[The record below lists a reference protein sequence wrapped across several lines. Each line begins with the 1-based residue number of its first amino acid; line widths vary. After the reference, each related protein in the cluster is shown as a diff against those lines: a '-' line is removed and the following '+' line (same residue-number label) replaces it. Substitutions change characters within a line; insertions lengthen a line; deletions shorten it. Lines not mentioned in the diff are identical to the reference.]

1 MVTEEEMKAKIQE
14 YRDYLEQIKALLE
27 KFVKDADELLN
38 EYDNAN

>member
-1 MVTEEEMKAKIQE
+1 MKAKIQE

-38 EYDNAN
+38 DMNNAH